1 MVQVLWYCDDDDCNP
16 SVAAVAPGTVVL
28 WYGYCGTVVRV
39 VWYCGDDDVYNPSV
53 ALVAPGTGR
62 HPFPLG
68 AAGSG
73 D

>member
-16 SVAAVAPGTVVL
+16 SVAAVAHGTVVL
-28 WYGYCGTVVRV
+28 WYC
-39 VWYCGDDDVYNPSV
+39 DDDVYNPSV

>member
-1 MVQVLWYCDDDDCNP
+1 MLQVLWYSDDDD
-16 SVAAVAPGTVVL
+16 
-28 WYGYCGTVVRV
+28 
-39 VWYCGDDDVYNPSV
+39 YNPSV